1 MTTAATVLG
10 HFPLVL
16 VTGAGAEARNS
27 IGIVL
32 VAGMTISTLFTLFVV
47 PSIYAIVAADHS
59 KRRASDVELEERA
72 AQEAAKARGAVP
84 A

>member
-1 MTTAATVLG
+1 
-10 HFPLVL
+10 
-16 VTGAGAEARNS
+16 

-47 PSIYAIVAADHS
+47 PSIYAIIAADHS

-72 AQEAAKARGAVP
+72 AQEAAGGAVP